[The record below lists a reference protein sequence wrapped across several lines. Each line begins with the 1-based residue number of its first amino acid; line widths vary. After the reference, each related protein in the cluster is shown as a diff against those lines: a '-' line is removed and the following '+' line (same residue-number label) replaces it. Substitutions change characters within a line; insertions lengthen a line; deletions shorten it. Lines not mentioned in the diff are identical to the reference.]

1 MCTIGTEQGLL
12 GRVLLSEHFRRTM
25 QLEASAPQAAW
36 DRLTGSEE
44 GTSCLGTDRQTSL
57 THPWWS
63 QQDTTALLR
72 SQNGE
77 GGAPEMG
84 MQMKQSTSIS
94 PKSTAR
100 PARRLNPR
108 NITWVPTAK
117 PLCMSCY
124 VANGS
129 LMVLENQKFG
139 PQAGIAQ
146 STYLTHTCCR
156 DGHLWNAVIT
166 QQICLEYERHVLS
179 WIRCLGEMQP
189 CQMYGSLCP
198 RTHSCACN
206 LTWGRKCCSF
216 WSWPSIQ
223 ASRFNP
229 SVFPLKVTKHEGIGF
244 CSTDWF
250 LASALK
256 PSLQKLL
263 EMSFFGGE

>member
-25 QLEASAPQAAW
+25 QLEASTPQAAW
-36 DRLTGSEE
+36 NRLTGSEE
-44 GTSCLGTDRQTSL
+44 GTSCLGTDRWTSL
-57 THPWWS
+57 THPRWS

-77 GGAPEMG
+77 GDAPEMG

-146 STYLTHTCCR
+146 STYLDPHVLQGWAPLKCCYHPANLFR
-156 DGHLWNAVIT
+156 VWAARPQLNTLSGRNAALPDVRQSLSTDTQLCLQSHMGEKMLQFLILAINT
-166 QQICLEYERHVLS
+166 GQQI
-179 WIRCLGEMQP
+179 
-189 CQMYGSLCP
+189 
-198 RTHSCACN
+198 
-206 LTWGRKCCSF
+206 
-216 WSWPSIQ
+216 
-223 ASRFNP
+223 
-229 SVFPLKVTKHEGIGF
+229 
-244 CSTDWF
+244 
-250 LASALK
+250 
-256 PSLQKLL
+256 
-263 EMSFFGGE
+263 